1 MKIEMKKED
10 ARDQDTG
17 HVWRQNQDQNLV
29 LISFSADFKAKN
41 QVQILVSIDLSDIM
55 CFVSIIIITVDRP
68 VKTVVGLDVNLI

>member
-1 MKIEMKKED
+1 MKKKED